1 MISKIK
7 NNKEVHNRR
16 DSLQAGGLTV
26 LPTLEGGGRGRPV
39 KAGQGKILKIG
50 GIH

>member
-1 MISKIK
+1 MTLKIDQY
-7 NNKEVHNRR
+7 KEVLNRR